1 MIQYSEEVRREA
13 LKVFRE
19 EGIRAACER
28 FHVPKSSIYR
38 WRRKERLMAGF
49 ASDARGSQDAV
60 LRSGVVGVP
69 SGQETDRAET
79 AQEKKD
85 MLGQHAVISSET
97 DHSHSAMQLPGQAKP
112 VESDADVPDM
122 ITLLVAE
129 NEKLRIMNLQL
140 RKALQAFVM

>member
-1 MIQYSEEVRREA
+1 MIQYSEEVRQEA

-49 ASDARGSQDAV
+49 TSGAHGNRDTTL
-60 LRSGVVGVP
+60 LRSVAGMP
-69 SGQETDRAET
+69 SGQEDDGAGASPEPK
-79 AQEKKD
+79 EIIV
-85 MLGQHAVISSET
+85 QHAVISSET
-97 DHSHSAMQLPGQAKP
+97 DHSHSPMQLPGQAKSAEP
-112 VESDADVPDM
+112 NADVPDM